1 MSICPGNV
9 IFGLILLENIA
20 FTQNVVQKKK
30 SQLTEDFIKDIM
42 GL

>member
-20 FTQNVVQKKK
+20 FVQNMAQKKK
-30 SQLTEDFIKDIM
+30 SQLTDFIQDIV
-42 GL
+42 